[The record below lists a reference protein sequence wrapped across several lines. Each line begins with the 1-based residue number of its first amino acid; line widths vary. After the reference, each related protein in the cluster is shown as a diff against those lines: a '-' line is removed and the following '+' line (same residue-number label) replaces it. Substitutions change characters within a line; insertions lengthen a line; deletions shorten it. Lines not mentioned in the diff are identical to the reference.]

1 MTIVPSHLYYLEGI
15 QARRTPSV
23 LSAVMAK
30 SARFHIDGITYIHNL
45 QHLVKLSLIDK
56 KYLNDLILRKTHDY
70 EHFSIKK
77 KSGGHRYISAPKE
90 DLKRLQQ
97 WVNFYVLKNLS
108 PHSCCYSYHKNSSIY
123 KCALAHCSSKW
134 LIKLDIEN
142 FFDMT
147 SELSVYK
154 QFKSIGYSPI
164 VSFALTRICTYQPKF
179 LTNNHDRWIL
189 YKRKNKD
196 FIYPREGIKYIGRLP
211 QGAPTSPM
219 LSNMVFYKT
228 DELIYNFIKKKGGI
242 YTRYADDIF
251 ISFSEEGFT
260 RDDVSNI
267 IGRIMGYLKSNGYS
281 LNKTKIKISP
291 PGTRK
296 TILSFNVNE
305 STPKLSK
312 EFKKSIESHLYA
324 LNTFG
329 PVLHAQHRGFD
340 SVYGMLEHI
349 KGKIFFAKSVHL
361 EYGIACFNEFN
372 SALEKHGFN

>member
-90 DLKRLQQ
+90 DLKRLQK

-108 PHSCCYSYHKNSSIY
+108 PHPCCYSYHKNSSIY

-219 LSNMVFYKT
+219 LSNMIFYKT
-228 DELIYNFIKKKGGI
+228 DELIYNFIKKRGGI

-251 ISFSEEGFT
+251 ISFSEEEFT

-267 IGRIMGYLKSNGYS
+267 IGRIVGYLKSNGYS

-291 PGTRK
+291 PGARK

-340 SVYGMLEHI
+340 SVHGMLEHI
-349 KGKIFFAKSVHL
+349 KGKIFFAKSIYL